1 MKTLAQFA
9 RILDGQEDIS
19 SSMRRNL
26 KDNGFAALY
35 VSTTGYTQLAGAIWS
50 ETDAMELWFDR
61 DGFRDDCSGIQAF
74 RKGNVIS
81 ADFPHAKFS
90 LMDEGRIYTQGIVF
104 RVEDAFS
111 H

>member
-61 DGFRDDCSGIQAF
+61 EGFRDDQEGAQAF

-81 ADFPHAKFS
+81 ADFPHVKFN

-104 RVEDAFS
+104 RVEDVFS